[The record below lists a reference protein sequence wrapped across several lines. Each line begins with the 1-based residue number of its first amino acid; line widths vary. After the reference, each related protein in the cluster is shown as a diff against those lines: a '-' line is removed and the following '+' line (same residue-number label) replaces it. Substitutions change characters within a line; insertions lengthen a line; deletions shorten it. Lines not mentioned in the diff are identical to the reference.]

1 MVIDRDSTQDSKK
14 RNLVILLLVF
24 ASLFLFALIYSLLSS
39 LGFSLHA
46 QPDRQPTP
54 EIHSPDRPDRP
65 NRKIPKR
72 VVVVDSMRLVAPQLL

>member
-14 RNLVILLLVF
+14 RNLVILLLLF

-39 LGFSLHA
+39 LGFSLHT
-46 QPDRQPTP
+46 QPARQPAP
-54 EIHSPDRPDRP
+54 EIHSPDRPS
-65 NRKIPKR
+65 RKIPKR

>member
-14 RNLVILLLVF
+14 RNLVVLLLVF

-54 EIHSPDRPDRP
+54 EIHSPRPD
-65 NRKIPKR
+65 RKIPKR